1 MATGQPSRIRAT
13 AQAGGAVV
21 RVLMTHDMESG
32 QRKDASGRTIAAWH
46 ITEVTAT
53 LNARVIFTAHW
64 GPGVAKNPY
73 LQFTVRGAKVGER
86 VGIAWTDNRGDS
98 RSDEVLV
105 S

>member
-1 MATGQPSRIRAT
+1 MGQPSRIRAT

-32 QRKDASGRTIAAWH
+32 QRKDASGRVVAAWH

-53 LNARVIFTAHW
+53 WNGRVVMGAHW

-73 LQFTVRGAKVGER
+73 LQFTVRGAQVGDR
-86 VGIAWTDNRGDS
+86 IGVAWKDNRGDS